1 MRQFRL
7 YLLILPWILASP
19 LCLTA
24 QDGWLQKP
32 TNSSFGRPDVMLKG
46 QGRKLQKSAIEWVEE
61 YLSRVGTDGSYL
73 KLQNYRESATGIHL
87 TYKQMYKGI
96 PVYHTQ
102 VKINISKAGKLLSL
116 FHKTVDPS
124 TIHLKKLQLKDQ
136 PAFLKNFREK
146 GELYTKKVIFKN
158 YHQPQIAYAVNMIHK
173 PSGTHHQ
180 YVFDSSGDTLHQ
192 RDMNRYLGLARDT
205 TATAY
210 VYFPDPLI
218 TSENPYGKPF
228 WDNGDKTNIFLKGQR
243 EKVQFNADK
252 ASSDSFT
259 LNSQYFTI
267 TNFSPPKT
275 PVTYSDD
282 TEFNYTRDSSAFE
295 DVNAFYHLQ
304 RFNQYMAEI
313 GLGSMFDYQLPVDA
327 HALSNQDN
335 SRFSLTSNTNKGR
348 LYFGEGG
355 VDDAEDADIIIHEFG
370 HALSA
375 YASPG
380 SYGGGRESQAL
391 EEGLCDYLACS
402 YSRHLDNY
410 NWKRLFSWDAGIK
423 PRQKNKFWQG
433 RWCTTDKQ
441 YPEDL
446 TGGKYAD
453 GEIWAGTFM
462 EVWEKLGRETTDK
475 LVLAALNSFSRN
487 MTMNDAAR
495 LVLQADS
502 VLYNGDYHSTLLNV
516 LGSRGLVNPQNLG
529 VEGQSKP
536 SQGWNPKAYYRDQA
550 FVVELERPAQQLSIT
565 LQSLSG
571 KVITQ
576 KIKGAQD
583 QYQIN
588 ASGLAS
594 GMYILHLQKPE
605 HAKAIKVMKP

>member
-1 MRQFRL
+1 MKQFRL
-7 YLLILPWILASP
+7 HLLILSWLLALP
-19 LCLTA
+19 VCVAA
-24 QDGWLQKP
+24 QDGWLQAP
-32 TNSSFGRPDVMLKG
+32 TNSSIGRPDVMFEG
-46 QGRKLQKSAIEWVEE
+46 QGQKLQKSAAEWAEA
-61 YLSRVGTDGSYL
+61 YLSTVGKDGSYL
-73 KLQNYRESATGIHL
+73 KLKNYRESVTGIHL
-87 TYKQMYKGI
+87 TYKQMYQGL
-96 PVYHTQ
+96 PVYQSQ
-102 VKINISKAGKLLSL
+102 VKVNISKAGKLRSL

-124 TIHLKKLQLKDQ
+124 TIHTNTRQFKHQ
-136 PAFLKNFREK
+136 PTFLKNFSQK
-146 GELYTKKVIFKN
+146 GKLYTKKVIFKDR
-158 YHQPQIAYAVNMIHK
+158 HEPQLAYAVNIIDKASGIHD
-173 PSGTHHQ
+173 Q
-180 YVFDSSGDTLHQ
+180 YVFDPDGDTLHQ
-192 RDMNRYLGLARDT
+192 RDMNRYLGLTKDT
-205 TATAY
+205 TAVAY

-228 WDNGDKTNIFLKGQR
+228 WDNGDKTNLFLKGQR
-243 EKVQFNADK
+243 EKVQITVNR
-252 ASSDSFT
+252 ASPDSFT
-259 LNSQYFTI
+259 LKSPFFSI
-267 TNFSPPKT
+267 THFSPPKT

-282 TEFNYTRDSSAFE
+282 TEFNFTRDSSAFE

-335 SRFSLTSNTNKGR
+335 SRFSLTRNTKKGR

-380 SYGGGRESQAL
+380 SYGGARESQAL

-410 NWKRLFSWDAGIK
+410 NWERLFSWDAGVK
-423 PRQKNKFWQG
+423 PRQKNKFWPG

-446 TGGKYAD
+446 IGGKYAD

-462 EVWEKLGRETTDK
+462 EVWEKLGRETTDE

-487 MTMNDAAR
+487 MTMNDGAR

-502 VLYNGDYHSTLLNV
+502 VLYNGEHHSTLLNV

-536 SQGWNPKAYYRDQA
+536 SQGWNPEAYYRNQA
-550 FVVELERPAQQLSIT
+550 FIVELEKPVQQLSIT